1 MTNSFDYEGD
11 LIVFAYLSEGQ
22 GLSEYVRVDENGPE
36 RRENSDL
43 LRYKYYLKKLSL
55 NYVS

>member
-43 LRYKYYLKKLSL
+43 LRYKYYLK
-55 NYVS
+55 NFP